1 MVDSL
6 SHEHYC
12 ASARRVVAPDYD
24 SGMDEH
30 QKREIRNLV
39 HGVWDPRKTIT
50 PQLGEILNW
59 LWRIYF
65 VLVFLML
72 LDFISTFVII
82 GFFFVGVGCFILAK
96 ARAVPIARLCD
107 RHHRELCLWCQ
118 YPLTDLEE
126 QGQCPEC
133 GGGYRKDL
141 CRELYRLAFNYD
153 VGLNGVRQRIITH
166 KWLWARAIR
175 ERDRGQG

>member
-1 MVDSL
+1 
-6 SHEHYC
+6 
-12 ASARRVVAPDYD
+12 
-24 SGMDEH
+24 MDECH
-30 QKREIRNLV
+30 KREIRSLV
-39 HGVWDPRKTIT
+39 NKRWDPRLKISPLMGTIYRW
-50 PQLGEILNW
+50 I
-59 LWRIYF
+59 WRIYYILLALWVF
-65 VLVFLML
+65 EVVSGLVML
-72 LDFISTFVII
+72 GFIIS
-82 GFFFVGVGCFILAK
+82 GVCFYVYTK
-96 ARAVPIARLCD
+96 ARLMPIARLCD

-153 VGLNGVRQRIITH
+153 VGPNDARQRVIDR